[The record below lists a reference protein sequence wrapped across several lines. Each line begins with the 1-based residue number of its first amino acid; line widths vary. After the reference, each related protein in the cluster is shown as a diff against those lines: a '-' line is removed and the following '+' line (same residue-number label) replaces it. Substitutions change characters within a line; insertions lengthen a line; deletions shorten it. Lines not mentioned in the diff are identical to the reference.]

1 MATGPFAPCADV
13 STDTNGTFGV
23 ALGDVNGDTLLDA
36 VFAELS
42 DENRVCLG
50 NGDGTFAPCSDVSTD
65 TNDSIGVA
73 LGDVNGDTLLDA
85 VFSNLGQA
93 NRVCEGI
100 GDGTFTCS
108 DVSGDTNDTWG
119 VALMQTPRPE
129 TVLGHFACYEVSIPK
144 GDPKFIKRGVHLL
157 DQCID
162 ADGDVNKP
170 KSVCVP
176 VPKNGEAILNLAL
189 HLTCYEVKSS
199 EGTVELEA
207 LLDNQF
213 GEQILKVN
221 KVKTVCLPSY
231 KRVLDP

>member
-50 NGDGTFAPCSDVSTD
+50 NGDGTFAP
-65 TNDSIGVA
+65 
-73 LGDVNGDTLLDA
+73 
-85 VFSNLGQA
+85 
-93 NRVCEGI
+93 
-100 GDGTFTCS
+100 CS